1 MALNFPSSPTNGQTY
16 TSSGRT
22 WTWNSSTSTWESTNT
37 LTSSQI
43 TTALG
48 YTPYN
53 NTNPNG
59 YTSNTGTVTS
69 VGLTVP
75 TGLSISGSP
84 ITTSG
89 TLAISLQ
96 AGYSIPTTASQT
108 NWDAAYTDRNKWDGG
123 ATGLTAATGRTS
135 LGATTVGSNLFTLA
149 NPTAVTFLRVNAD
162 NTVSALDAATFRT
175 AIGAGTSSTT
185 GTVTSVGGTGTVSG
199 LTLSGTVTTTGN
211 LTLSGTLSVTPSN
224 FASQTANTFLAAP
237 NGAAGTPTFRAIV
250 AADIPTLNQNTTGSA
265 GSVANTLTI
274 GTGLSGTSYN
284 GSAAVTIALA
294 NTTVTAGSYTN
305 ANITVDAQ
313 GRITAA
319 SSGTG
324 GGVSSFNTRTGAVTL
339 SSADVTTALGYTPY
353 NSTNPNNYITVAS
366 VTWANLASKPTT
378 ISGYGITDAP
388 SYVTMNGSKTYT
400 AYDLSL
406 QPNLYETRF
415 VNLSTSTNVPSGMT
429 GNGYWFGMGAGD
441 VSPRGFSLMGT
452 ENPALWYKHH
462 NGGSWVQIWD
472 KNNLTNLNQLTN
484 GPGYVTSSGVTSVSG
499 TGTVAG
505 LSLSGT
511 VTTTGNLTLSGTLST
526 PVSTINDST
535 TVGQNLV
542 KLVNPSA
549 VTFLRVNADNT
560 VTALSAAN
568 FRTAI
573 GAGTGSG
580 TVTSIATGTGLT
592 GGTIT
597 ETGTISVASPTL
609 RNVSAG
615 YTSGGQVFIA
625 GTAPTASAA
634 GDIWLDTSGTDNYT
648 QALSTS
654 GYTKLPNGFMMVWNT
669 SSYIAQDGSAAQT
682 FPYTFPT
689 ACLHVF
695 ITISGGIHTN
705 SQGTDSVS
713 GLSTTGFTIY
723 HGSDSSRYFSY
734 LAIGY

>member
-1 MALNFPSSPTNGQTY
+1 MALDFPSSPTNGQTY

-53 NTNPNG
+53 STNPNG

-108 NWDAAYTDRNKWDGG
+108 NWDTAYTDRNKWDGG

-135 LGATTVGSNLFTLA
+135 LGATAVGSNLFTLT

-211 LTLSGTLSVTPSN
+211 LTLGGTLSVTPSN

-237 NGAAGTPTFRAIV
+237 NGAAGTPTFRTIV

-274 GTGLSGTSYN
+274 GTGLSGTLYN

-294 NTTVTAGSYTN
+294 NTAVTAGSYTN

-319 SSGTG
+319 SNGSGG
-324 GGVSSFNTRTGAVTL
+324 GGVTSFNTRTGAITL
-339 SSADVTTALGYTPY
+339 SSADVTGALGYTP
-353 NSTNPNNYITVAS
+353 
-366 VTWANLASKPTT
+366 
-378 ISGYGITDAP
+378 
-388 SYVTMNGSKTYT
+388 
-400 AYDLSL
+400 
-406 QPNLYETRF
+406 
-415 VNLSTSTNVPSGMT
+415 LST
-429 GNGYWFGMGAGD
+429 AG
-441 VSPRGFSLMGT
+441 
-452 ENPALWYKHH
+452 
-462 NGGSWVQIWD
+462 
-472 KNNLTNLNQLTN
+472 
-484 GPGYVTSSGVTSVSG
+484 
-499 TGTVAG
+499 
-505 LSLSGT
+505 
-511 VTTTGNLTLSGTLST
+511 GTL
-526 PVSTINDST
+526 
-535 TVGQNLV
+535 
-542 KLVNPSA
+542 
-549 VTFLRVNADNT
+549 
-560 VTALSAAN
+560 
-568 FRTAI
+568 
-573 GAGTGSG
+573 TG
-580 TVTSIATGTGLT
+580 GLT
-592 GGTIT
+592 GTT
-597 ETGTISVASPTL
+597 ASFSGSLT
-609 RNVSAG
+609 VSSNN
-615 YTSGGQVFIA
+615 TSGGGIILSDDGDIVDLNDGYASLRFSSGLRIYSANKSGSSVITLGSSGQITANGKVYAEGGNTLHNVSSGYTDGGKVFVT
-625 GTAPTASAA
+625 GTTPTASAA
-634 GDIWLDTSGTDNYT
+634 GDFWFDTSGTAGYT
-648 QALSTS
+648 QALSSS
-654 GYTKLPNGFMMVWNT
+654 GYTKLPNGFMMVWST
-669 SSYIAQDGSAAQT
+669 STSIAQDGTASQT
-682 FPYTFPT
+682 FPYSFPT
-689 ACLHVF
+689 ACFHVYL
-695 ITISGGIHTN
+695 TIQGGINTGGGG
-705 SQGTDSVS
+705 SDSVS
-713 GLSTTGFTIY
+713 GISTTGFTLY
-723 HGSDSSRYFSY
+723 HGSDPTRSFSY